1 MPAQPCNDMDSLAA
15 ALVPS
20 AAAPDGRGASV
31 LLVVDPDLARRLAR
45 GEYVVDPSAVAEA
58 ILRRAR
64 RRAAA
69 RRLSAMLEAAER
81 ERGSGGVE
89 EDGGAAGDD
98 RPDPGEH
105 RAG

>member
-1 MPAQPCNDMDSLAA
+1 MDSLAA
-15 ALVPS
+15 TLAPS
-20 AAAPDGRGASV
+20 PARPGGPSASV

-69 RRLSAMLEAAER
+69 RRLSAMLEAAEGD
-81 ERGSGGVE
+81 RGSGGVQ
-89 EDGGAAGDD
+89 EDGGVADDD
-98 RPDPGEH
+98 RPDPDDRRSG
-105 RAG
+105 